1 MVRSAPIG
9 PTIVASPTT
18 IDPEARRV
26 LLTEIAFQRAE
37 RSRFRAMAA
46 EDGEPPSAQLRA
58 RLRAEGCTRAIHA
71 LCDVWHGLEAVERR
85 HAEDELVAWAAER
98 RTA

>member
-1 MVRSAPIG
+1 M
-9 PTIVASPTT
+9 TTT

-37 RSRFRAMAA
+37 RSRFRAMAVA
-46 EDGEPPSAQLRA
+46 KGEPYASHLRA
-58 RLRAEGCTRAIHA
+58 WMRAEGRNRAMRSLRKA
-71 LCDVWHGLEAVERR
+71 WHGLEAVERR
-85 HAEDELVAWAAER
+85 HAESEMAAWAAER